1 MMNRPSIFAAGGQC
15 LCGAVRFT
23 VDSVDPH
30 HHACHCGMC
39 RRWTGGPLLA
49 ASVSG
54 ATFEGQEN
62 ITVYD
67 SSDWAERGFCR
78 HCGANLFYRLKQI
91 DQYAI
96 CIGSFDDSTQFK
108 LIGEY
113 FIDQK
118 PDGYD
123 FAGDHPRLTEA
134 ETIAK
139 FSHSTE

>member
-1 MMNRPSIFAAGGQC
+1 MSSAGGQC

-23 VDSVDPH
+23 VDTVDPH

-39 RRWTGGPLLA
+39 RRWSGGPLFA
-49 ASVSG
+49 MSTTGAS
-54 ATFEGQEN
+54 FEGEEN

-78 HCGANLFYRLKQI
+78 RCGTNLFYRLKQAGN
-91 DQYAI
+91 YVI
-96 CIGSFDDSTQFK
+96 CAGTFDDSSLFK
-108 LIGEY
+108 LVGEI
-113 FIDQK
+113 FIDNK

-139 FSHSTE
+139 FSPSGD